1 MKIVSFLGKLAIS
14 IFVAAIAITLFSLVL
29 VSMVATVLILHGESG
44 IHILWAVPT
53 MLVVGIGIGG
63 LGVKI
68 HHELFGRHTSLP

>member
-1 MKIVSFLGKLAIS
+1 MKIVFFMIKLTITM
-14 IFVAAIAITLFSLVL
+14 IFTMIAIASFILLL
-29 VSMVATVLILHGESG
+29 VSMGATVLILHGESG

-68 HHELFGRHTSLP
+68 HHELFGCHTSLP